1 MAIFYTILFF
11 LLAII
16 FGIGN
21 EGNFSLKNIIIVLV
35 FVSVIKFI
43 YGSFVNLIEHLDKK
57 HNPNKKKNQ
66 KEELKEWSRRN
77 RC

>member
-16 FGIGN
+16 FGTGD
-21 EGNFSLKNIIIVLV
+21 EGNFSLKDVIIVIVL
-35 FVSVIKFI
+35 VSVIKFL
-43 YGSFVNLIEHLDKK
+43 YDSFVNLLENMDKK

-66 KEELKEWSRRN
+66 MEELKEWSRRN

>member
-43 YGSFVNLIEHLDKK
+43 YGIIKHLNFCMVKILFFATQITD
-57 HNPNKKKNQ
+57 
-66 KEELKEWSRRN
+66 LK
-77 RC
+77 